1 MSSPALEA
9 FLALLYTDA
18 AVRERFLLDPES
30 EARKAGLPATDAAA
44 LGQIDRAGLQMAA
57 SSYARKRAQ
66 YVRRRGWFRR
76 IMSGIWP
83 RMTALRRGAKTG
95 QENFP

>member
-18 AVRERFLLDPES
+18 VVRERFLLAPEA
-30 EARKAGLPATDAAA
+30 EARKAGLSAADAAA

-66 YVRRRGWFRR
+66 YVRRRGRFRQM
-76 IMSGIWP
+76 MSGIWL
-83 RMTALRRGAKTG
+83 RMTALRRGTKTK
-95 QENFP
+95 PK